1 MIWGS
6 GADVVMTAAE
16 LELER
21 ASMEQPLADP
31 CGPASGEA
39 FSIDALRE
47 RAAAAGLEFPDSVL
61 GALVAALRSGKH
73 VILTGPPGTGKTTL
87 AMLVSELARESLM
100 CSGFLSTTATSNWSV
115 DQTVGGIFEGDDGPA
130 FRPGVVLDAIESGRW
145 LLIDELNRADID
157 RALGEFFTVLSGQPV
172 VLPFKRTAFSPNLAL
187 VPSGAETPPD
197 TEPIRIPK
205 AWRIVAT
212 MNDYDRNQLFQLS
225 HALMR
230 RFAFVHLGA
239 PTDDVFRQLVS
250 GPGEVVAELLPL
262 RQFQELGPAIF
273 IDASEFAALR
283 LLDGASRSAVL
294 LEVFNAYFLAQLD
307 GTPRDELIAV
317 IEPLLDEPERHELGA
332 ALERLPE

>member
-1 MIWGS
+1 M
-6 GADVVMTAAE
+6 VMTAPDLARPE
-16 LELER
+16 GL
-21 ASMEQPLADP
+21 PGDGVPADP
-31 CGPASGEA
+31 LGPAAGQV
-39 FSIDALRE
+39 FSVDALRS
-47 RAAAAGLEFPDSVL
+47 RAADAGMIFPDSVL

-87 AMLVSELARESLM
+87 AMLASDLARESLM
-100 CSGFLSTTATSNWSV
+100 CSGYLATTATSSWSV
-115 DQTVGGIFEGDDGPA
+115 DQTVGTVAEGDEGPA

-172 VLPFKRTAFSPNLAL
+172 VLPFKRTSFSPHLSL
-187 VPSGAETPPD
+187 VPSGAEVPPQ
-197 TEPIRIPK
+197 TEAIRIPK
-205 AWRIVAT
+205 SWRIVAT
-212 MNDYDRNQLFQLS
+212 MNDYDRSQLFQLS

-239 PTDDVFRQLVS
+239 PTDETFAELVS
-250 GPGEVVAELLPL
+250 GPGALVAELLPL
-262 RQFQELGPAIF
+262 RRFRELGPAVF

-307 GTPRDELIAV
+307 GADLDEVTAAMD
-317 IEPLLDEPERHELGA
+317 PLLDEPERVELRA
-332 ALERLPE
+332 ALTRLPG